1 MGSLLSIVLDKY
13 MKPYFDNFSSEHL
26 HIGLSGASMNNL
38 ILNQKILE
46 KVDIPL
52 RLKFGLLGKLDVKI
66 NSYFHLKEE
75 GVDITLK
82 DIFLCFEMLKVSEW
96 NEKVVIDKYQQNK
109 QSQLKTLVSTKE
121 VAETSDSDGNFVNN
135 LLANTNIVVENIYVR
150 YEEPQFGFAVGLMIP
165 KIEVS
170 SVDELWEYL
179 SKGKPARD
187 CGVIFKLLQIND
199 VSLYGNYGKNFRRL
213 DEKVLRSADIRPELR
228 DFSHQKDWNKDELTE
243 VGKCVQH
250 YIRSQ
255 F

>member
-1 MGSLLSIVLDKY
+1 MGGLLSIVLDKY

-26 HIGLSGASMNNL
+26 SIGLSGASMNNL

-52 RLKFGLLGKLDVKI
+52 RLKFGLLGNLDVKI
-66 NSYFHLKEE
+66 NSYFNLKEE
-75 GVDITLK
+75 GVDIVLK

-109 QSQLKTLVSTKE
+109 QSQLKTLVSTRE
-121 VAETSDSDGNFVNN
+121 VAESNDSDGNFVNN
-135 LLANTNIVVENIYVR
+135 LLANTNIVIENVYVR
-150 YEEPQFGFAVGLMIP
+150 YEDSQFGFSVGLMIP

-187 CGVIFKLLQIND
+187 CGVLYKLL
-199 VSLYGNYGKNFRRL
+199 
-213 DEKVLRSADIRPELR
+213 
-228 DFSHQKDWNKDELTE
+228 
-243 VGKCVQH
+243 
-250 YIRSQ
+250 
-255 F
+255 

>member
-1 MGSLLSIVLDKY
+1 
-13 MKPYFDNFSSEHL
+13 
-26 HIGLSGASMNNL
+26 
-38 ILNQKILE
+38 
-46 KVDIPL
+46 
-52 RLKFGLLGKLDVKI
+52 
-66 NSYFHLKEE
+66 
-75 GVDITLK
+75 
-82 DIFLCFEMLKVSEW
+82 
-96 NEKVVIDKYQQNK
+96 
-109 QSQLKTLVSTKE
+109 
-121 VAETSDSDGNFVNN
+121 
-135 LLANTNIVVENIYVR
+135 
-150 YEEPQFGFAVGLMIP
+150 MIP

-250 YIRSQ
+250 YIRS
-255 F
+255 